1 VLGQFPNFALIGSY
15 PGPGERF
22 NQTLEYTHWMD
33 VTHDLKSETLRQS
46 FAETVAWCGNQ
57 QIIASVEETED
68 VKHRRILGRQA
79 GQLIRRAYME
89 RNRLWNRILRRNYT
103 ETRQWR
109 QGTDLYRQADLSSI
123 APLEGQLRTP
133 SLRPSSSLSE
143 VRAAADRDDIVRSV
157 VTRRSVL
164 VSAQAQSSDVRAGK
178 LLLYVPEENLADGA
192 ARYASNGLFDG
203 DNVPPWDTWV
213 AFSQGTLLSW
223 VPPLLIGLAQSG
235 IDVNPEGCI
244 RWID

>member
-1 VLGQFPNFALIGSY
+1 
-15 PGPGERF
+15 
-22 NQTLEYTHWMD
+22 MD

-46 FAETVAWCGNQ
+46 LAETVAWCGNQ
-57 QIIASVEETED
+57 QIIASVEDTED

-79 GQLIRRAYME
+79 GQLTRRAYME

-109 QGTDLYRQADLSSI
+109 QGMELYRQADLSSI
-123 APLEGQLRTP
+123 APLESQLRTP
-133 SLRPSSSLSE
+133 SLRPSSSFSE
-143 VRAAADRDDIVRSV
+143 VRAAADRDDMVRSV
-157 VTRRSVL
+157 IARRSAL
-164 VSAQAQSSDVRAGK
+164 VNAQPQPRDVSEGK
-178 LLLYVPEENLADGA
+178 LLLYAPQENLADGA
-192 ARYASNGLFDG
+192 ARYASNGFFDV

-213 AFSQGTLLSW
+213 AFSQGALLSW
-223 VPPLLIGLAQSG
+223 VPPLLTGLAQSG

>member
-1 VLGQFPNFALIGSY
+1 
-15 PGPGERF
+15 
-22 NQTLEYTHWMD
+22 MD
-33 VTHDLKSETLRQS
+33 VTLDLENETLRQS
-46 FAETVAWCGNQ
+46 LAETFAWCGNQ
-57 QIIASVEETED
+57 QIIASVEETEN
-68 VKHRRILGRQA
+68 VKRRRILGQQA
-79 GQLIRRAYME
+79 GQLIHRAYTQ

-103 ETRQWR
+103 ETQPWR
-109 QGTDLYRQADLSSI
+109 QGMELYRRADLSSI
-123 APLEGQLRTP
+123 GLLEDQLRTP

-143 VRAAADRDDIVRSV
+143 VRTAADRDDIVLSV

-192 ARYASNGLFDG
+192 ARYTSNGFFDV